1 MGFTH
6 EENLLYLKEE
16 REMLNSLKED
26 CSKLG
31 CNTKFDNNI
40 ICVCES
46 MVNIIDNHINEA
58 IYSYDMSYEL
68 RSCLTLAKKFMLTPL
83 LKKQIDELIRSIIN
97 N

>member
-16 REMLNSLKED
+16 REMLD
-26 CSKLG
+26 
-31 CNTKFDNNI
+31 DDV

-58 IYSYDMSYEL
+58 IYSYDTSYEL
-68 RSCLTLAKKFMLTPL
+68 RSCLTLAGKFMLAPL
-83 LKKQIDELIRSIIN
+83 LKKQRDELIRLIFN

>member
-16 REMLNSLKED
+16 REMLNSLKEN

-31 CNTKFDNNI
+31 GITKFDDDV

-58 IYSYDMSYEL
+58 IYSYDTSYEL
-68 RSCLTLAKKFMLTPL
+68 RSCLTLAGKFMLAPL
-83 LKKQIDELIRSIIN
+83 LKKQRDELIRLIFN